1 VLTGSIEGVSFHNA
15 ECRFCVLRIKAQS
28 HRDLVTM
35 VGSTTESSDGSA
47 QFGGAVPGTSR
58 SSQACMTCHCFCHHQ
73 RPNCIPLINHW
84 DWGPE
89 LPSAVVRSPAIS
101 AFLQLRNQL
110 LPPENGFV

>member
-1 VLTGSIEGVSFHNA
+1 
-15 ECRFCVLRIKAQS
+15 
-28 HRDLVTM
+28 
-35 VGSTTESSDGSA
+35 
-47 QFGGAVPGTSR
+47 
-58 SSQACMTCHCFCHHQ
+58 MTCHCFCHHQ